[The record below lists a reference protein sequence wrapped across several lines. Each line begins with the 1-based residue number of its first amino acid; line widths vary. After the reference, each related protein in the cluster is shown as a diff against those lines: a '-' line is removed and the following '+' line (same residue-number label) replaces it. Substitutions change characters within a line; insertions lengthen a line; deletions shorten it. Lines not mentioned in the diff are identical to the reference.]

1 MNILVANDDG
11 IEAEGIRKL
20 VSALSKDH
28 RIFVCA
34 PDQQRSACSH
44 GITIRQGLQTEPI
57 DFPGA
62 DHAYKCTGTP
72 VDCVKIGLEI
82 CKLKEFAVDAVF
94 SGINHGSNMG
104 TDTVYS
110 GTVAAAREGAISGY
124 PSVALSVN
132 ALSPKH
138 FDMALEL
145 AYKAARLP
153 LASIDRRIMLNINTP
168 DLPIDQIK
176 GVKFV
181 PVGLR
186 EYREWY
192 NLKEH
197 DDGAVSFTYDGSPV
211 HYDNLSADDSD
222 VGAYQEGYA
231 SITPMQ
237 YNFTEY
243 EQIFKVRE
251 LFGE

>member
-1 MNILVANDDG
+1 
-11 IEAEGIRKL
+11 
-20 VSALSKDH
+20 
-28 RIFVCA
+28 
-34 PDQQRSACSH
+34 
-44 GITIRQGLQTEPI
+44 
-57 DFPGA
+57 
-62 DHAYKCTGTP
+62 
-72 VDCVKIGLEI
+72 
-82 CKLKEFAVDAVF
+82 
-94 SGINHGSNMG
+94 MG

-124 PSVALSVN
+124 PSVAISVN

-145 AYKAARLP
+145 AHKAASLP
-153 LASIDRRIMLNINTP
+153 LASIDQRVMLNINTP

-181 PVGLR
+181 PIGLR
-186 EYREWY
+186 EYHEWY
-192 NLKEH
+192 NLAEQ
-197 DDGAVSFTYDGSPV
+197 DDGSLSFTYDGSPV
-211 HYDNLSADDSD
+211 HYDDISADDSD

-237 YNFTEY
+237 YNFTEFR
-243 EQIFKVRE
+243 QIFRVRE